1 MKKTLKAD
9 ILAPEHVKTL
19 RYEGN
24 HPSRALKIIPD
35 LIRDVFRLTGTK
47 LFEDVIKWDVSGDPV
62 DFFGAWRGKEGK
74 DKRTTVWVDVKVNG
88 KQSKEKKEG
97 FVIVY
102 ITAYILTDVSS
113 KGPGGQAVT
122 WIYKR
127 ALYSEQRRRYIEE
140 ARKRLNE
147 LENEIRRYF
156 EMMERR

>member
-9 ILAPEHVKTL
+9 ILAPEHMKTL

-24 HPSRALKIIPD
+24 HPSRILKIIPD
-35 LIRDVFRLTGTK
+35 LIKDVFILTGTK

-62 DFFGAWRGKEGK
+62 EFFGAWRGKDGK
-74 DKRTTVWVDVKVNG
+74 DKRTTVWVDIKVNG

-102 ITAYILTDVSS
+102 LTAYILTDVST

-122 WIYKR
+122 WIYKK
-127 ALYSEQRRRYIEE
+127 AFYSEQRKKYIEE
-140 ARKRLNE
+140 ARKRLNT